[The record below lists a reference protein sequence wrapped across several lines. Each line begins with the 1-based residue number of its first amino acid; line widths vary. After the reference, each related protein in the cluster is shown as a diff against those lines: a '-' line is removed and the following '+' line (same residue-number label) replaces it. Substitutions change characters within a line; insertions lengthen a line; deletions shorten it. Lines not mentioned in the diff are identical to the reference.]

1 MIRIHVST
9 SKKYDVIMK
18 KGALSQAA
26 GLMADA
32 GITGTAT
39 KENAQKLCIVTDR
52 TVAGLYGGDSGAL
65 WHGLERAGFHVYQ
78 YIFDGGEKNK
88 NMNTVT
94 DILNFLADNRFSRS
108 DMLIALG
115 GGITGDV
122 TGFAAATYM
131 RGIDYLQV
139 PTTLL
144 ATVDSSVGGKTGVNL
159 DAGKNLA
166 GAFWQPSLVIFDPD
180 VLSTLPRDIVL
191 DGIAEAVKAGFIADN
206 SILEMLESHDY
217 AHYRGDAD
225 CDVCGGA
232 ESEAK
237 DAKGDYGDDSAFLTV
252 LAAKAVEVKR
262 AVVEEDERESGSRQL
277 LNFGH
282 TPAHAIE
289 KCSSYR
295 ISHGHAVAMGM
306 AIVSA
311 AAAAM
316 GWSSENCSDRI
327 ITVLKKSGFPLDC
340 PYDARELTDAA
351 LRDKKVRGN
360 DITLV
365 VPDVPG
371 KCFLKT
377 IPTAELE
384 HFFRLGLKAL
394 KGADI

>member
-9 SKKYDVIMK
+9 SKKYDVIME

-26 GLMADA
+26 DLMANA
-32 GITGTAT
+32 GITGV
-39 KENAQKLCIVTDR
+39 KNICIVTDR
-52 TVAGLYGGDSGAL
+52 TVAGLYGGSSGAL
-65 WHGLERAGFHVYQ
+65 RQSLERAGFHVYQ
-78 YIFDGGEKNK
+78 YVFDGGEKSK
-88 NMNTVT
+88 TMGTVAG
-94 DILNFLADNRFSRS
+94 ILNFLADNRFSRS

-131 RGIDYLQV
+131 RGIDYVQV

-191 DGIAEAVKAGFIADN
+191 DGIAEAVKAGFIADD
-206 SILEMLESHDY
+206 SIIEMLESRGAVGVSGDD
-217 AHYRGDAD
+217 ANCNAGSDATGAVGVSGGDA
-225 CDVCGGA
+225 
-232 ESEAK
+232 
-237 DAKGDYGDDSAFLTV
+237 AFLTE

-289 KCSSYR
+289 KCSDYR

-306 AIVSA
+306 VMVSA

-316 GWSSENCSDRI
+316 GWSSEDCSGKI
-327 ITVLKKSGFPLDC
+327 IAILKGAGFPLDC
-340 PYDARELTDAA
+340 PYDARELADAA
-351 LRDKKVRGN
+351 LRDKKVRGD
-360 DITLV
+360 DITLI

-371 KCFLKT
+371 RCFLKT
-377 IPTAELE
+377 IPTGELE
-384 HFFRLGLKAL
+384 QFFRLGLKAL

>member
-9 SKKYDVIMK
+9 SKKYDVIME

-26 GLMADA
+26 ELMANA
-32 GITGTAT
+32 GITGV
-39 KENAQKLCIVTDR
+39 KNICIVTDR
-52 TVAGLYGGDSGAL
+52 TVAGLYGGSSGAL
-65 WHGLERAGFHVYQ
+65 RQSLERAGFHVYE
-78 YIFDGGEKNK
+78 YVFDGGEKSK
-88 NMNTVT
+88 TMGTVAG
-94 DILNFLADNRFSRS
+94 ILNFLADNRFSRS

-131 RGIDYLQV
+131 RGIDYVQV

-191 DGIAEAVKAGFIADN
+191 DGIAEAVKAGFIADD
-206 SILEMLESHDY
+206 SIIEMLEGRGAAGVSG
-217 AHYRGDAD
+217 GDA
-225 CDVCGGA
+225 
-232 ESEAK
+232 
-237 DAKGDYGDDSAFLTV
+237 AFLTE

-262 AVVEEDERESGSRQL
+262 AVVEEDERESSSRQL

-289 KCSSYR
+289 KCSDYR

-306 AIVSA
+306 VMVSA

-316 GWSSENCSDRI
+316 GWSSEDCSGKI
-327 ITVLKKSGFPLDC
+327 IAILKGSGFPLDC
-340 PYDARELTDAA
+340 PYDARELADAA
-351 LRDKKVRGN
+351 LRDKKVRGD

-371 KCFLKT
+371 RCFLKT
-377 IPTAELE
+377 IPTGELE
-384 HFFRLGLKAL
+384 QFFRLGLKAL